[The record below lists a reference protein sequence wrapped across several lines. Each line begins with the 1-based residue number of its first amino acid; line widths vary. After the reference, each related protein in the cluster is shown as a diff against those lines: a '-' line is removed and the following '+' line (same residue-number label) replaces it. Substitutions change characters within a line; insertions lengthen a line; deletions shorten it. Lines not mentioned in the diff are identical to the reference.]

1 MSRENTLLLQDN
13 ARGDFTKSYMKEC
26 DNLKAEIK
34 QLHQDM
40 TTIEMTCVSQLAN
53 QYKIYND
60 NIVSNNLIFSCIMK
74 RVSRNHSSVCQHHI
88 SEVTGY

>member
-1 MSRENTLLLQDN
+1 MQEETSLKATC
-13 ARGDFTKSYMKEC
+13 KEC

-40 TTIEMTCVSQLAN
+40 TTMEMTCVSQLAN

-74 RVSRNHSSVCQHHI
+74 RVSSNHSSVCVNII
-88 SEVTGY
+88 SQRSLAIEGT